1 MSKVV
6 WCEEH
11 CNNLNNFFFHYKK
24 RLWNG
29 EVPWMLKV
37 LHGTINANKEPLCLK
52 GYLYWK
58 IVFCTKKKIYI
69 LRTVHWNIL
78 YGIQNGSSM
87 ASPLWNFICKSVR
100 ADISIIVQHLMPY
113 CLGLLDKR
121 TCGPSGTS
129 FSDAA
134 CGTRVQV
141 EEHRLSDAVL
151 GGKLKPREDES
162 EDEWARGHGCHLA
175 IPPVDFLHEEN

>member
-1 MSKVV
+1 MLKVV

-37 LHGTINANKEPLCLK
+37 IHATINANTEPLCLK

-100 ADISIIVQHLMPY
+100 ADISIVVQHLMPH
-113 CLGLLDKR
+113 CLGILGLHSQTQPVAHGFRLKSIGSQMLCWVESWNLVRIRAR
-121 TCGPSGTS
+121 TSG
-129 FSDAA
+129 
-134 CGTRVQV
+134 
-141 EEHRLSDAVL
+141 
-151 GGKLKPREDES
+151 RE
-162 EDEWARGHGCHLA
+162 ATGA
-175 IPPVDFLHEEN
+175 T